1 MRAILATAIFCLL
14 APLPVSAEVA
24 SWYGRESGPRTA
36 SGERFDP
43 NAMTAAMLRFR
54 GKAVPF
60 GTYVRVINES
70 NGHSVVVR
78 INDRGPAKWTHRDID
93 LSQGA
98 ARRIGCGGVCRVE
111 LEIVEQPY
119 RPAKG
124 AWGAF

>member
-1 MRAILATAIFCLL
+1 MRAILATAIFWLL
-14 APLPVSAEVA
+14 ASASAEAATA

-43 NAMTAAMLRFR
+43 NAMTAAHRTL
-54 GKAVPF
+54 PF
-60 GTYVRVINES
+60 GTWVRLINEATGRS
-70 NGHSVVVR
+70 ITVR

-93 LSQGA
+93 LSQRA